1 MINEW
6 ERSVDERARAPKI
19 EVGEPFDHLDA
30 YIIGNIEFGRNYKE

>member
-6 ERSVDERARAPKI
+6 ERSVDERAGAAKI

-30 YIIGNIEFGRNYKE
+30 YIIAKTEIGRNYKE

>member
-6 ERSVDERARAPKI
+6 ERSVDERGGAPKI

-30 YIIGNIEFGRNYKE
+30 

>member
-6 ERSVDERARAPKI
+6 ERSVYERARAAKT

-30 YIIGNIEFGRNYKE
+30 YIIAKAEFGRNYKE